1 MKVLMLNGSSHINGT
16 TMAALTE
23 VGKALEED
31 GIEYEIF
38 QIGGG
43 PVADCLGCGQ
53 CTESGCIFS
62 DDAVNA
68 FVAKAK
74 EADGYIFGTPV
85 YYAHPS
91 GRIQSFLDRVFY
103 SSGKHFAHKPGASVA
118 VARRGGTATTFDVL
132 NKYFGITQ
140 MITVGSTY
148 WNQVHG
154 RNAEDAA
161 KDLEGMQ
168 TMRNL
173 GHNMARVLK
182 CLEAGKEKGLVPRR
196 QTARTRRI
204 LYDSNKKIQCVS
216 SVIFVEH
223 TARRSI

>member
-1 MKVLMLNGSSHINGT
+1 MKELMLNGSSQINGT

-38 QIGGG
+38 QIGGPG
-43 PVADCLGCGQ
+43 AVFLGCGQ

-68 FVAKAK
+68 FVEKAKA
-74 EADGYIFGTPV
+74 ADGYIFGTPV

-173 GHNMARVLK
+173 GHNMAWVLK
-182 CLEAGKEKGLVPRR
+182 CLEAGKEKGLVPPTADRSN
-196 QTARTRRI
+196 QTNFIR
-204 LYDSNKKIQCVS
+204 
-216 SVIFVEH
+216 
-223 TARRSI
+223 

>member
-1 MKVLMLNGSSHINGT
+1 MLNGSSHINGT

-53 CTESGCIFS
+53 CTENGCIFS

-103 SSGKHFAHKPGASVA
+103 SSGKHFVHKPGASVA

-173 GHNMARVLK
+173 GHNMAWVLK
-182 CLEAGKEKGLVPRR
+182 CLEAGKEKGLVPPTADRSN
-196 QTARTRRI
+196 QTNFIR
-204 LYDSNKKIQCVS
+204 
-216 SVIFVEH
+216 
-223 TARRSI
+223 

>member
-31 GIEYEIF
+31 SIEYEIF

-53 CTESGCIFS
+53 CTENGCIFS

-91 GRIQSFLDRVFY
+91 GRIQSFLDRVY
-103 SSGKHFAHKPGASVA
+103 C
-118 VARRGGTATTFDVL
+118 
-132 NKYFGITQ
+132 
-140 MITVGSTY
+140 
-148 WNQVHG
+148 
-154 RNAEDAA
+154 AA
-161 KDLEGMQ
+161 
-168 TMRNL
+168 
-173 GHNMARVLK
+173 
-182 CLEAGKEKGLVPRR
+182 
-196 QTARTRRI
+196 
-204 LYDSNKKIQCVS
+204 
-216 SVIFVEH
+216 
-223 TARRSI
+223 

>member
-43 PVADCLGCGQ
+43 SIADCLGCGQ
-53 CTESGCIFS
+53 CTENGCIFS

-68 FVAKAK
+68 FVEKAKA
-74 EADGYIFGTPV
+74 ADGYIFGTPV

-173 GHNMARVLK
+173 GHNMAWVLK
-182 CLEAGKEKGLVPRR
+182 CLEAGKEKGLVPPTADRSN
-196 QTARTRRI
+196 QTNFIR
-204 LYDSNKKIQCVS
+204 
-216 SVIFVEH
+216 
-223 TARRSI
+223 

>member
-43 PVADCLGCGQ
+43 PIADCLGCGQ
-53 CTESGCIFS
+53 CTESGCIFF

-68 FVAKAK
+68 FVEKAKA
-74 EADGYIFGTPV
+74 ADGYIFGTPV

-173 GHNMARVLK
+173 GHNMAWVLK
-182 CLEAGKEKGLVPRR
+182 CLEAGKEKGLVPPTADRSN
-196 QTARTRRI
+196 QTNFIR
-204 LYDSNKKIQCVS
+204 
-216 SVIFVEH
+216 
-223 TARRSI
+223 

>member
-53 CTESGCIFS
+53 CTENGCIFS

-103 SSGKHFAHKPGASVA
+103 ISGKHFAHKPGASVA

-173 GHNMARVLK
+173 GHNMAWVLK
-182 CLEAGKEKGLVPRR
+182 CLEAGKEKGLVPPTADRSN
-196 QTARTRRI
+196 QTNFIR
-204 LYDSNKKIQCVS
+204 
-216 SVIFVEH
+216 
-223 TARRSI
+223 

>member
-43 PVADCLGCGQ
+43 PIADCLGCGQ
-53 CTESGCIFS
+53 CTENGCIFT

-68 FVAKAK
+68 FVEKAK

-103 SSGKHFAHKPGASVA
+103 SSSKYFAHKPGASVA
-118 VARRGGTATTFDVL
+118 VARRGGTSTTFDVL

-168 TMRNL
+168 TMLNL
-173 GHNMARVLK
+173 GHNMAWVLK
-182 CLEAGKEKGLVPRR
+182 CLEAGKEKGIVPPTADRSN
-196 QTARTRRI
+196 QTNFIR
-204 LYDSNKKIQCVS
+204 
-216 SVIFVEH
+216 
-223 TARRSI
+223 

>member
-53 CTESGCIFS
+53 CTENGCIFS

-103 SSGKHFAHKPGASVA
+103 SSGRCFAHKPGASVA
-118 VARRGGTATTFDVL
+118 VARRGGTSTTFDVL

-173 GHNMARVLK
+173 GHNMAWVLK
-182 CLEAGKEKGLVPRR
+182 CLEAGKEKGLVPPTADRSN
-196 QTARTRRI
+196 QTNFIR
-204 LYDSNKKIQCVS
+204 
-216 SVIFVEH
+216 
-223 TARRSI
+223 

>member
-1 MKVLMLNGSSHINGT
+1 MLNGSSHINGT

-38 QIGGG
+38 RIGGG
-43 PVADCLGCGQ
+43 PIADCLGCGQ
-53 CTESGCIFS
+53 CTENGCIFS

-68 FVAKAK
+68 FVEKAKA
-74 EADGYIFGTPV
+74 ADGYIFGTPV

-173 GHNMARVLK
+173 GHNMAWVLK
-182 CLEAGKEKGLVPRR
+182 CLEAGKEKGFVPPTADRSN
-196 QTARTRRI
+196 QTNFIR
-204 LYDSNKKIQCVS
+204 
-216 SVIFVEH
+216 
-223 TARRSI
+223 

>member
-53 CTESGCIFS
+53 CTENGCIFS

-173 GHNMARVLK
+173 GHNMAWVLK
-182 CLEAGKEKGLVPRR
+182 CLEAGKEKGVVPPTADRSN
-196 QTARTRRI
+196 QTNFIR
-204 LYDSNKKIQCVS
+204 
-216 SVIFVEH
+216 
-223 TARRSI
+223 

>member
-53 CTESGCIFS
+53 CTENGCIFS

-173 GHNMARVLK
+173 GHNMAWVLK
-182 CLEAGKEKGLVPRR
+182 CLEAGKENGLVPPTADRSN
-196 QTARTRRI
+196 QTNFIR
-204 LYDSNKKIQCVS
+204 
-216 SVIFVEH
+216 
-223 TARRSI
+223 

>member
-1 MKVLMLNGSSHINGT
+1 MKVLMLTGSSHINGT

-53 CTESGCIFS
+53 CTENGCIFS

-173 GHNMARVLK
+173 GHNMAWVLK
-182 CLEAGKEKGLVPRR
+182 CLEAGKEKGLVPPTADRSN
-196 QTARTRRI
+196 QTNFIR
-204 LYDSNKKIQCVS
+204 
-216 SVIFVEH
+216 
-223 TARRSI
+223 

>member
-53 CTESGCIFS
+53 CTENGCIFS

-91 GRIQSFLDRVFY
+91 GRIQSILDRVFY

-173 GHNMARVLK
+173 GHNMAWVLK
-182 CLEAGKEKGLVPRR
+182 CLEAGKEKGLVPPTADRSN
-196 QTARTRRI
+196 QTNFIR
-204 LYDSNKKIQCVS
+204 
-216 SVIFVEH
+216 
-223 TARRSI
+223 

>member
-53 CTESGCIFS
+53 CTENGCIFS

-74 EADGYIFGTPV
+74 EADGYIFGTPG

-173 GHNMARVLK
+173 GHNMAWVLK
-182 CLEAGKEKGLVPRR
+182 CLEAGKEKGLVPPTADRSN
-196 QTARTRRI
+196 QTNFIR
-204 LYDSNKKIQCVS
+204 
-216 SVIFVEH
+216 
-223 TARRSI
+223 

>member
-53 CTESGCIFS
+53 CTENGCIFS
-62 DDAVNA
+62 DDVVNA

-173 GHNMARVLK
+173 GHNMAWVLK
-182 CLEAGKEKGLVPRR
+182 CLEAGKEKGLVPPTADRSN
-196 QTARTRRI
+196 QTNFIR
-204 LYDSNKKIQCVS
+204 
-216 SVIFVEH
+216 
-223 TARRSI
+223 

>member
-43 PVADCLGCGQ
+43 PIADCLGCGQ
-53 CTESGCIFS
+53 CTENGCIFS

-68 FVAKAK
+68 FVEKAKA
-74 EADGYIFGTPV
+74 ADGYIFGTPV

-103 SSGKHFAHKPGASVA
+103 SSGKHFAHKPGVPFGA
-118 VARRGGTATTFDVL
+118 VQKVPEDELSGLPDRTADQRCQGAAHRPVPFGSRGGF
-132 NKYFGITQ
+132 
-140 MITVGSTY
+140 
-148 WNQVHG
+148 HG
-154 RNAEDAA
+154 
-161 KDLEGMQ
+161 
-168 TMRNL
+168 
-173 GHNMARVLK
+173 
-182 CLEAGKEKGLVPRR
+182 GLRGCQLLCPR
-196 QTARTRRI
+196 
-204 LYDSNKKIQCVS
+204 L
-216 SVIFVEH
+216 
-223 TARRSI
+223 

>member
-53 CTESGCIFS
+53 CTENGCIFS

-148 WNQVHG
+148 WNQVYG

-173 GHNMARVLK
+173 GHNMAWVLK
-182 CLEAGKEKGLVPRR
+182 CLEAGKEKGLVPPTADRSN
-196 QTARTRRI
+196 QTNFIR
-204 LYDSNKKIQCVS
+204 
-216 SVIFVEH
+216 
-223 TARRSI
+223 

>member
-53 CTESGCIFS
+53 CTENGCIFS
-62 DDAVNA
+62 GDAVNA

-173 GHNMARVLK
+173 GHNMAWVLK
-182 CLEAGKEKGLVPRR
+182 CLEAGKEKGLVPPTADRSN
-196 QTARTRRI
+196 QTNFIR
-204 LYDSNKKIQCVS
+204 
-216 SVIFVEH
+216 
-223 TARRSI
+223 

>member
-53 CTESGCIFS
+53 CTENGCIFS

-74 EADGYIFGTPV
+74 EADGYILGTPV

-173 GHNMARVLK
+173 GHNMAWVLK
-182 CLEAGKEKGLVPRR
+182 CLEAGKEKGLVPPTADRSN
-196 QTARTRRI
+196 QTNFIR
-204 LYDSNKKIQCVS
+204 
-216 SVIFVEH
+216 
-223 TARRSI
+223 

>member
-53 CTESGCIFS
+53 CTENGCIFS

-103 SSGKHFAHKPGASVA
+103 SSGKHFAHNPGASVA

-173 GHNMARVLK
+173 GHNMAWVLK
-182 CLEAGKEKGLVPRR
+182 CLEAGKEKGLVPPTADRSN
-196 QTARTRRI
+196 QTNFIR
-204 LYDSNKKIQCVS
+204 
-216 SVIFVEH
+216 
-223 TARRSI
+223 